1 MLQSQFAVCHQIFPS
16 VINEQWGLALYH
28 TSGFPHQTEAAG
40 LIQKL
45 GLFEVVLCLLLVV
58 LSLFVLVLRL
68 FIVILCLFG
77 AVVLAY
83 FASLCSNLASLVVV
97 RLLVDR

>member
-58 LSLFVLVLRL
+58 LRL